1 MMGANFSLTDAA
13 ICARFSDAA
22 DFIARPIYVVGLP
35 LMLYAIDGLTSGN
48 DISDFVLK
56 PLMSLQGESMVQLY
70 ERALYHDVYSA
81 VAKVCDTVK
90 EVTEKLLNGF
100 CVVLFPEV
108 GALAFEVKTSE
119 KRSPAPPEVEN
130 TVRGPKD
137 AFTET
142 LRTNTA
148 LLRRH
153 LCTER
158 LRLEEQSVGKRV
170 VTNVCVISMDGKT
183 DPVLPERIKERFSKL
198 QVEGLIS
205 PASVEEFLTGSRP
218 TAFPLLQYTE
228 RTDKF
233 AQGILEGRVGVLVDG
248 LPQGYLLPVCLGDM
262 MKSPEDRATD
272 YLSASF
278 LRVIRYLALIIS
290 LFLPALFVAMAT
302 FYPEM
307 IPNPLL
313 MAIIESKQS
322 VPFPTVFEVLGL
334 LLAFELLQEAG
345 LSLPQSIGQT
355 LSIVGGLVVGTAAVE
370 ARLISPAALIVVSVA
385 GICGYALPERAFS
398 DAIRLWRLVLAVCA
412 SAAGLFGMTAAFLL
426 LLIRLADLRSL
437 GQNYLAPFAY
447 VEGADAIVR
456 PRLKEDT

>member
-1 MMGANFSLTDAA
+1 MKEADLSLTDAA
-13 ICARFSDAA
+13 IRATFSGAA
-22 DFIARPIYVVGLP
+22 DFIIRPIHVSGLP
-35 LMLYAIDGLTSGN
+35 LTLYAIDGLTSGD
-48 DISDFVLK
+48 DIADFVLK
-56 PLMSLQGESMVQLY
+56 PLMGMQGESMAQLY
-70 ERALYHDVYSA
+70 QRAFYDAVYNTVVQACSSA
-81 VAKVCDTVK
+81 K
-90 EVTEKLLNGF
+90 EAAEKLLSGF
-100 CVVLFPEV
+100 CVVLFPEA
-108 GALAFEVKTSE
+108 GALAFEVKSSE

-142 LRTNTA
+142 LRTNTG

-153 LCTER
+153 LRTER
-158 LRLEEQSVGKRV
+158 LRLEEQAVGSRA
-170 VTNVCVISMDGKT
+170 VTNVCVISLDGRT
-183 DPVLPERIKERFSKL
+183 DPMLPQRIKERFSKL
-198 QVEGLIS
+198 RVEGLIS
-205 PASVEEFLTGSRP
+205 PASVEELLTGSRP

-233 AQGILEGRVGVLVDG
+233 AQGLLEGRVGVLVDG

-278 LRVIRYLALIIS
+278 LRVLRYLALLVS

-313 MAIIESKQS
+313 TAIIESKQS
-322 VPFPTVFEVLGL
+322 VPFPTVVEVLGL

-345 LSLPQSIGQT
+345 LSLPRSIGQT

-385 GICGYALPERAFS
+385 GICGYVLPERAFS

-447 VEGADAIVR
+447 VEGTDAIVR

>member
-1 MMGANFSLTDAA
+1 MQETESTLTDAA
-13 ICARFSDAA
+13 IRFQFSGAA
-22 DFIARPIYVVGLP
+22 DFIVRPILVSGLP
-35 LMLYAIDGLTSGN
+35 LTLYALDGLTSGS
-48 DISDFVLK
+48 DIADFVLK
-56 PLMSLQGESMVQLY
+56 PLMGLQGENMEQLY
-70 ERALYHDVYSA
+70 RQALYHHVYSA
-81 VAKVCDTVK
+81 VAKACGDIA
-90 EVTEKLLNGF
+90 EVTEKLLGGF

-158 LRLEEQSVGKRV
+158 LRLEEQAVGSRAK
-170 VTNVCVISMDGKT
+170 TNVCVISLDGRT
-183 DPVLPERIKERFSKL
+183 DPVLPQRVKDRFSTL

-205 PASVEEFLTGSRP
+205 PASVEELLTGSRP

-233 AQGILEGRVGVLVDG
+233 AQGLLEGRVGVLVDG

-278 LRVIRYLALIIS
+278 LRVIRYVALLIS

-313 MAIIESKQS
+313 TAIIESKQS

-447 VEGADAIVR
+447 VEGKNAIVR
-456 PRLKEDT
+456 PRIKEDT